1 MSDQTPAP
9 NAAGVTP
16 ASPADPNPTPSI
28 DHSARIAELEKKL
41 ADYQVR
47 DGRARNEKGYYERR
61 IKELEQLALS
71 NSTPQPE
78 LGNGTDYSTVPQYQ
92 PQPQYNQPG
101 PDIVTR
107 DEFDLYRF
115 QRDHTDRFEA
125 VRAVALDGNRVGN
138 FIRYRVD
145 AWGRPMIGPDG
156 RAVGDIYATYSAI
169 ADHLE
174 KEELKQ
180 KVAQTQPNRNPVHA
194 TISGSGAGTFQ
205 PTQDDEAFL
214 NDPNTTPEM
223 IRERF
228 PEQFTQDPGSAKSWL
243 RG

>member
-1 MSDQTPAP
+1 MSDQTPA
-9 NAAGVTP
+9 NAGATP
-16 ASPADPNPTPSI
+16 TEPAEPTSTP
-28 DHSARIAELEKKL
+28 DHSARIAELENKL
-41 ADYQVR
+41 KEFQVR

-78 LGNGTDYSTVPQYQ
+78 FGNTDFTNQYQ
-92 PQPQYNQPG
+92 PPQQFNQAPIQ

-115 QRDHTDRFEA
+115 QRDHADKFEA
-125 VRAVALDGNRVGN
+125 VRSVALDGNKVGN

-145 AWGRPMIGPDG
+145 AWGRPVIGPDG

-174 KEELKQ
+174 REELRA
-180 KVAQTQPNRNPVHA
+180 KVAQASPNRNPVHA
-194 TISGSGAGTFQ
+194 TISGSGAGTFS

-228 PEQFTQDPGSAKSWL
+228 PEQFSADPGGGKSWL